1 MGRLSNK
8 VAVVTGAASG
18 FGKGIA
24 QKFTEEGAKGIICDL
39 SEVAAKAAAEE
50 LSCDVA
56 VADVARR
63 EDWER
68 VLQQVLDRYGQ
79 LDIVVN
85 NAGVTHPNKPT
96 VDVTDE
102 DFDLVMRVNVKSIY
116 LSANVIVP
124 YFLREERPGCFIQI
138 SSTAALRPRPGLTW
152 YNASKAAVSNATKT
166 MAVEYAPKAIR
177 FNAVCPVVGIT
188 GM

>member
-8 VAVVTGAASG
+8 VAIVTGAASG

-24 QKFTEEGAKGIICDL
+24 QKFAEEGAKVIICDI
-39 SEVAAKAAAEE
+39 SAEAAKAVAEE

-56 VADVARR
+56 FCNVTVR

-68 VLQQVLDRYGQ
+68 VLQQVLDKHGQ

-85 NAGVTHPNKPT
+85 NAGATYANKPT
-96 VDVTDE
+96 VDVVDK
-102 DFDLVMRVNVKSIY
+102 DFDLVMNVNVKSIY
-116 LSANVIVP
+116 LSASVIVP
-124 YFLREERPGCFIQI
+124 YFLREKRPGCFIQI

-152 YNASKAAVSNATKT
+152 YNASKAAVNIATKT
-166 MAVEYAPKAIR
+166 MAVEYGPNNIR
-177 FNAVCPVVGIT
+177 FNTVCPVVGIT